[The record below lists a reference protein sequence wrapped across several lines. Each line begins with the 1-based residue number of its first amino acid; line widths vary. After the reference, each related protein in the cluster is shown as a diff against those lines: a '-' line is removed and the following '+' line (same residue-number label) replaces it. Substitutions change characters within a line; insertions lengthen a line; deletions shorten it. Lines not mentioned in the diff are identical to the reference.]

1 MTSKTRI
8 RTIRSLTVFTA
19 GYLPF
24 ALLWHSIGAV
34 QAFFVGA
41 AAALAVG
48 LIIRWRAAKS
58 RQPR

>member
-1 MTSKTRI
+1 MTSKTK
-8 RTIRSLTVFTA
+8 TLRSLAVFAA

-41 AAALAVG
+41 AVALAVG